1 MRPRTVA
8 IATCAEHPQP
18 DAENRL
24 LLDALRARGLDA
36 SAVAWNAPAPVD
48 WDAYDA
54 VVVRATWDYTWALDD
69 FLRWT
74 RAVGPRLH
82 NAADVIAW
90 NADKRYLFDLERAG
104 LPVVAGQH
112 VPPGAPVRPPSGR
125 FVVKPTVS
133 AGARDTAVYDGARHE
148 AAREHVRALH
158 AAGRDVLVQPYCD
171 SVDREAETAVV
182 LIDGRLSHCMRKGP
196 LLALDQPPAAGLF
209 RTEDMR
215 RREGAQDVLALA
227 RRTWEVAA
235 ARFGPPLYAR
245 VDVLRGAAGEPAV
258 LELELIE
265 PSLFLDF
272 APGSA
277 EALAEA
283 LLRRCDGGA

>member
-8 IATCAEHPQP
+8 IATCAAHPPP

-24 LLDALRARGLDA
+24 LLAALHARGIEADA
-36 SAVAWNAPAPVD
+36 VPWNGPQPAD

-74 RAVGPRLH
+74 RAIGPRLH
-82 NAADVIAW
+82 NAPDVIAW

-104 LPVVAGQH
+104 IPVVAGEH
-112 VPPGAPVRPPSGR
+112 LTPGASFSPPPGRY
-125 FVVKPTVS
+125 VVKPTVS
-133 AGARDTAVYDGARHE
+133 AGARDTAVYDEARRPAAE
-148 AAREHVRALH
+148 AHVRALH
-158 AAGRDVLVQPYCD
+158 ADGRDVLVQPYFD
-171 SVDREAETAVV
+171 SVEGEAETAVV
-182 LIDGRLSHCMRKGP
+182 LIDGRIEHCMRKGP
-196 LLALDQPPAAGLF
+196 LLALDRPAPDGLF
-209 RTEDMR
+209 RAEDIR
-215 RREGAQDVLALA
+215 RRDGDDDVVALA

-235 ARFGPPLYAR
+235 ERFGSPLYAR
-245 VDVLRGAAGEPAV
+245 VDVLRGDAGEPAV

-272 APGSA
+272 AAGAA
-277 EALAEA
+277 ETLAA
-283 LLRRCDGGA
+283 AVQRRVG